1 MALQTQSVDVALWT
15 GTSPLKVSVA
25 KAMESLV
32 KLLHEE
38 HALVQGQAK

>member
-1 MALQTQSVDVALWT
+1 MWHYGLGQAS
-15 GTSPLKVSVA
+15 KVSVA

-38 HALVQGQAK
+38 HALVQGQAKQ